1 MNYNTNIYVI
11 QEAVFNLKN
20 SLVTGAVILMIAN
33 TVSKILGAILKIP
46 LTYIIHEEGMAV
58 YNTAYSV
65 YVMALSLAVSGVPF
79 AVTKVVAAEK
89 AKGKVGRAK
98 GTVITA
104 VIILS
109 LIGITVSFAMYF
121 GAEFFA
127 MAMKEPKALWAI
139 RAIAPSVA
147 FVAVGAAFKSGFQG
161 ESNMIPTAASQCIEA
176 VTKLAAGYF
185 FALFLA
191 HLGRERAAAGAT
203 AGVSVGEFVATL
215 ILAMWYLLSKRKT
228 VAQAEGVQKD
238 IMDIAIPIWGLSV
251 ITSAIGVLDTSLL
264 RWGLIRSGLS
274 EAEARYLY
282 GAYSGYAMTVLN
294 LPVGLLATLGVS
306 VVPIVSG
313 AVAVGNMLR
322 VRSVTKKGMIL
333 AFLGGAGAVVF
344 LALFGEDILDLL
356 FNNTASWKMLLY
368 ATPSV
373 LFICLMQFTGAV
385 LQAMGKMGCVFIS
398 ATLAGVIKL
407 LSAVFLVS
415 RPEINIYGAV
425 IGTDVA
431 YFVGMVMNIIFLIWA
446 QRMRVEITG

>member
-33 TVSKILGAILKIP
+33 TISKILGAILKIP

-65 YVMALSLAVSGVPF
+65 YVMALSLAVSGIPF
-79 AVTKVVAAEK
+79 AVTKVVAGEK
-89 AKGKVGRAK
+89 AKGNDKRAK

-109 LIGITVSFAMYF
+109 LIGVVVSLALYF

-139 RAIAPSVA
+139 RTIAPSVA
-147 FVAVGAAFKSGFQG
+147 FVAMGAAFKSGFQG
-161 ESNMIPTAASQCIEA
+161 ESNMIPTAVSQCIEA
-176 VTKLAAGYF
+176 VTKLIAGYF
-185 FALFLA
+185 LALFLA

-203 AGVSVGEFVATL
+203 MGVSVGEMVATL
-215 ILAMWYLLSKRKT
+215 ILATWYLLSKRKT
-228 VAQAEGVQKD
+228 VAVSNGVKKE
-238 IMDIAIPIWGLSV
+238 IIDIAIPIWALSV
-251 ITSAIGVLDTSLL
+251 IASSISVADTSLL
-264 RWGLIRSGLS
+264 RWGLIRSGLN
-274 EAEARYLY
+274 EAEARFLY

-322 VRSVTKKGMIL
+322 VRSVTRKGMTVAL
-333 AFLGGAGAVVF
+333 
-344 LALFGEDILDLL
+344 LFGSGAMLFMIFFGEFVLDLL
-356 FNNTASWKMLLY
+356 FNNTTSANMLRL
-368 ATPSV
+368 AAPSI
-373 LFICLMQFTGAV
+373 LFICLMQFTGSV
-385 LQAMGKMGCVFIS
+385 LQAMGKMGSVFIS
-398 ATLAGVIKL
+398 VVLTGVIKL
-407 LSAVFLVS
+407 LSAIFLVS
-415 RPEINIYGAV
+415 RPDINIYGAV
-425 IGTDVA
+425 IGADIA
-431 YFVGMVMNIIFLIWA
+431 YFAGMVINIIFLTRA
-446 QRMRVEITG
+446 QRMRVEI

>member
-33 TVSKILGAILKIP
+33 TVSKVLGAILKIP

-65 YVMALSLAVSGVPF
+65 YVMALSLAVSGIPF
-79 AVTKVVAAEK
+79 AVTKVVAGEK
-89 AKGKVGRAK
+89 AKGNTQRAK
-98 GTVITA
+98 GAVIRA
-104 VIILS
+104 VIILTI
-109 LIGITVSFAMYF
+109 IGITVSFVMYF

-127 MAMKEPKALWAI
+127 LAMKEPKALWAI

-185 FALFLA
+185 LALFLA
-191 HLGRERAAAGAT
+191 HLGRERAASGAT
-203 AGVSVGEFVATL
+203 AGVSVGELVATL
-215 ILAMWYLLSKRKT
+215 ILGLWYLLSKRKT
-228 VAQAEGVQKD
+228 TAKSEGVTKD
-238 IMDIAIPIWGLSV
+238 IVDIAIPVWGLAV

-274 EAEARYLY
+274 EADARFLY

-294 LPVGLLATLGVS
+294 LPIGLLATLGVS

-322 VRSVTKKGMIL
+322 VRSITKKGMTL
-333 AFLGGAGAVVF
+333 ALLGGIGASVF
-344 LALFGEDILDLL
+344 LAIFGENILDLL
-356 FNNTASWKMLLY
+356 FNNTTSAKMLLL

-373 LFICLMQFTGAV
+373 MFICLMQFTGSV

-398 ATLAGVIKL
+398 SVVAGVIKL
-407 LSAVFLVS
+407 LSAVFIVAI
-415 RPEINIYGAV
+415 PEINIYGAV
-425 IGTDVA
+425 IGGDIA
-431 YFVGMVMNIIFLIWA
+431 YFAGMVMNLVFLRYA
-446 QRMRVEITG
+446 TKYDT

>member
-1 MNYNTNIYVI
+1 M
-11 QEAVFNLKN
+11 KN

-33 TVSKILGAILKIP
+33 TISKILGAILKIP

-65 YVMALSLAVSGVPF
+65 YVMALSLAVSGIPF
-79 AVTKVVAAEK
+79 AVTKVVAGEK
-89 AKGKVGRAK
+89 ARGKGDRAK

-104 VIILS
+104 VAILS
-109 LIGITVSFAMYF
+109 AIGVVVSFILYF

-147 FVAVGAAFKSGFQG
+147 FVAMGAAFKSGFQG

-176 VTKLAAGYF
+176 VTKLLAGYF
-185 FALFLA
+185 FALWLA

-203 AGVSVGEFVATL
+203 AGVSVGELVATI
-215 ILAMWYLLSKRKT
+215 ILALWFLLSKRKV
-228 VAQAEGVQKD
+228 VAVSKGVTKD

-251 ITSAIGVLDTSLL
+251 ITSAISVADTSLL
-264 RWGLIRSGLS
+264 RWGLIKSGLS
-274 EAEARYLY
+274 EETARYLY

-313 AVAVGNMLR
+313 AVSVGNMLR
-322 VRSVTKKGMIL
+322 VRSVTKKGMVLTAFCGIIASLFL
-333 AFLGGAGAVVF
+333 AFLGEFV
-344 LALFGEDILDLL
+344 LDLL
-356 FNNTASWKMLLY
+356 FNNTASSKMLQL
-368 ATPSV
+368 AAPSV

-385 LQAMGKMGCVFIS
+385 LQAMGKMGSVFIS
-398 ATLAGVIKL
+398 AVTVGVIKL

-415 RPEINIYGAV
+415 KPELNIYGAV
-425 IGTDVA
+425 IGADVA
-431 YFVGMVMNIIFLIWA
+431 YFTGMVMNIAFLNRA
-446 QRMRVEITG
+446 TRNET

>member
-1 MNYNTNIYVI
+1 M
-11 QEAVFNLKN
+11 KN
-20 SLVTGAVILMIAN
+20 SLITGAVILMIAN
-33 TVSKILGAILKIP
+33 TISKILGAILKIP

-65 YVMALSLAVSGVPF
+65 YVMALSLAVSGIPF
-79 AVTKVVAAEK
+79 AVTRVVAGEK
-89 AKGKVGRAK
+89 AKGNGERAK
-98 GTVITA
+98 GAVITA

-109 LIGITVSFAMYF
+109 LIGITVSFALYF

-127 MAMKEPKALWAI
+127 LAMKEPKALWSI

-147 FVAVGAAFKSGFQG
+147 FVAMGAAFKSGFQG

-203 AGVSVGEFVATL
+203 AGVSVGEMVATL
-215 ILAMWYLLSKRKT
+215 ILALWYLLSKRKT
-228 VAQAEGVQKD
+228 VAVSSGVKKE
-238 IMDIAIPIWGLSV
+238 IMDIAIPIWALSV
-251 ITSAIGVLDTSLL
+251 ITSAISVADTSLL
-264 RWGLIRSGLS
+264 RWGLIKSGLS
-274 EAEARYLY
+274 EAEARFLY

-313 AVAVGNMLR
+313 AVAVNNMLR
-322 VRSVTKKGMIL
+322 VRSVTRKGMTVAVLLGSVAMLFMI
-333 AFLGGAGAVVF
+333 FLGEFV
-344 LALFGEDILDLL
+344 LDLL
-356 FNNTASWKMLLY
+356 FNNTTSADMLRLS
-368 ATPSV
+368 APSV

-385 LQAMGKMGCVFIS
+385 LQAMGKMGSVFIS
-398 ATLAGVIKL
+398 ATVAGIIKL

-425 IGTDVA
+425 IGADVA
-431 YFVGMVMNIIFLIWA
+431 YFAGMVTNSVFLWRA
-446 QRMRVEITG
+446 QRMRLEI